1 MKNEINLRIEALR
14 AAMSAAGID
23 AVIIPQTDP
32 HQSEYLADHW
42 QVRRWLSGFT
52 GSAGSLVVTA
62 DKALL
67 WTDSRYFIQAAD
79 QLDGTGIALMK
90 DGLPDTPSITA
101 YLCSNLP
108 SGATVGVDGMLLSAA
123 EVERITPE
131 YAKHGIKIDTS
142 FDIIDRKSVV

>member
-79 QLDGTGIALMK
+79 QLDGTGIVL
-90 DGLPDTPSITA
+90 
-101 YLCSNLP
+101 
-108 SGATVGVDGMLLSAA
+108 
-123 EVERITPE
+123 
-131 YAKHGIKIDTS
+131 
-142 FDIIDRKSVV
+142 